1 MSDERERLEQRLDRA
16 SSEYW
21 AAFAAWAEHE
31 YRDLPR
37 LLDTLAAGQQTPLD
51 ARDQG
56 GAPRGPTRDGNAAD
70 GL

>member
-1 MSDERERLEQRLDRA
+1 MSDERERIEQRLDRA

-37 LLDTLAAGQQTPLD
+37 MLADVAGPQTPPD
-51 ARDQG
+51 ARDRG